1 MGGQKSSQD
10 ERGTAALKAVEL
22 DDRLGGLPVRVRVVE
37 GKEPNH
43 FLAMFQGKLKV
54 FQGGLSSSFEG
65 GPGDEREVAKTV
77 GEEAHKANDTNV
89 VFEGQ
94 EKDVFWSA
102 LGGKGP
108 YKDERTFGK
117 NDSQNAMPRLFH
129 GSNASGS
136 FKIEE
141 ILDFTQADLVTEDVM
156 LLDVGNAIFVWLGK
170 DSNENEKK
178 LASDAASDYL
188 SSDPTGRDKDIPVI
202 VTKQG
207 NEPPHFTGNFGA
219 WDPTLWDNMVY

>member
-1 MGGQKSSQD
+1 
-10 ERGTAALKAVEL
+10 
-22 DDRLGGLPVRVRVVE
+22 
-37 GKEPNH
+37 
-43 FLAMFQGKLKV
+43 MFQ
-54 FQGGLSSSFEG
+54 
-65 GPGDEREVAKTV
+65 TV
-77 GEEAHKANDTNV
+77 
-89 VFEGQ
+89 
-94 EKDVFWSA
+94 
-102 LGGKGP
+102 
-108 YKDERTFGK
+108 
-117 NDSQNAMPRLFH
+117 
-129 GSNASGS
+129 
-136 FKIEE
+136 EE